1 MANAFSKEERVAFED
16 ILEGFND
23 ALVLSRN
30 VSIYNTDQ
38 TMMERTNNVIWR
50 PQPYIAQSFGGS
62 PFITDM
68 TGNFKD
74 YTQLSVP
81 ATISINR
88 SVPWIMSAL
97 ELRDALQE
105 GRLADAAKQKLAS
118 DINIQIMN
126 VAALQG
132 TLVVTVG
139 SFTGF
144 DEIAAC
150 DTIMNEQ
157 GVQMFDRYIALA
169 SSVYNAMASNL
180 AGGGANRSFGGN
192 KSNIAYERAFVG
204 DVAGFQTYKL
214 DYANRIAAA
223 AGAGDTINTTLAGGN
238 NYIPQATD
246 TAATGETEN
255 VDNRFQTVT
264 VSNTTGV
271 VAGDCFTIGTSAT
284 SADGVYAVH
293 HITKQTT
300 GNLKTFRVISVPS
313 ATSLVISP
321 PIISNIS
328 TSDAAAQ
335 YQNVRIG
342 TTGAAVPI
350 NYINTA
356 ASPINPFWQKDSL
369 EILPGRF
376 AVPSD
381 AGTAVM
387 RGATD
392 QGIELVMQK
401 FYDINTMKIKFRLDT
416 VFGVVNKQPEMSGIL
431 IKNT

>member
-118 DINIQIMN
+118 DINVQIMN

-169 SSVYNAMASNL
+169 SSVYNSMASNL
-180 AGGGANRSFGGN
+180 AGGGTSRSFGGN

-264 VSNTTGV
+264 VSDTANV
-271 VAGDCFTIGTSAT
+271 VAGDCFTIGSGAT
-284 SADGVYAVH
+284 GVYAVH

-313 ATSLVISP
+313 LTSLVISP

-335 YQNVRIG
+335 YQNVVIG
-342 TTGAAVPI
+342 TTSATATI

-431 IKNT
+431 IKNS

>member
-50 PQPYIAQSFGGS
+50 PQPYVAQSFGGS

-132 TLVVTVG
+132 TLVVTTG

-144 DEIAAC
+144 DQIAAC

-169 SSVYNAMASNL
+169 SSVYNAMAANL

-238 NYIPQATD
+238 NYVPQATD

-264 VSNTTGV
+264 VSDTANV
-271 VAGDCFTIGTSAT
+271 VAGDCFTIGSGAT
-284 SADGVYAVH
+284 GVYAVH

-335 YQNVRIG
+335 YQNVLIG
-342 TTGAAVPI
+342 TTSATATI

-356 ASPINPFWQKDSL
+356 ASTINPFWQKDSL

-431 IKNT
+431 IQV

>member
-30 VSIYNTDQ
+30 VSVYNTDQ

-62 PFITDM
+62 PMILDM

-81 ATISINR
+81 ATIGFNR
-88 SVPWIMSAL
+88 SVPWIMTAL

-105 GRLADAAKQKLAS
+105 GRLADAARQKLAS
-118 DINIQIMN
+118 DINVQIMN
-126 VAALQG
+126 VASLQG
-132 TLVVTVG
+132 TLVVRRPSVA
-139 SFTGF
+139 GF
-144 DEIAAC
+144 DDVAAC

-157 GVQMFDRYIALA
+157 GVQMFDRYLAL
-169 SSVYNAMASNL
+169 SSTVYNAF
-180 AGGGANRSFGGN
+180 AGTIANQQARSFAGT
-192 KSNIAYERAFVG
+192 KSNVAFERAFVG
-204 DVAGFQTYKL
+204 DIAGFATYKL
-214 DYANRIAAA
+214 DYANRIGIA
-223 AGAGDTINTTLAGGN
+223 AGAGDTISTTLAGGN
-238 NYIPQATD
+238 NYVPQATD

-264 VSNTTGV
+264 VSDTTNV

-293 HITKQTT
+293 HITKQST
-300 GNLKTFRVISVPS
+300 GNLKTFRVIQVVN

-321 PIISNIS
+321 PIISQVS
-328 TSDAAAQ
+328 GQDSALQ
-335 YQNVRIG
+335 YQNVTIG
-342 TTGAAVPI
+342 TTGGAVPI

-356 ASPINPFWQKDSL
+356 ASTINPFWQKDSL

-376 AVPSD
+376 AVPTD
-381 AGTAVM
+381 AGVAVM
-387 RGATD
+387 RGTTD

-401 FYDINTMKIKFRLDT
+401 FYDINNMRIKFRLDT

-431 IKNT
+431 IY